1 MSKRTK
7 DIDTISAH
15 IKHRIEKGLTELID
29 PSEIYALFPKTSE
42 TTTKGKIKDAM
53 DQNFHFVGL
62 VASIFPRTETI
73 LNATEKELGSPVVGE
88 TLVQANK
95 IAKKLVDTL
104 TNSFI
109 KKFCE
114 SSLGNDFDKT
124 TDKISTS
131 FQKLNSQLLIPY
143 KEYLTQLDSAIVSIA
158 GKLNQS
164 LFVRALRNSGFSD
177 EQKNRTFSETGK
189 KSEGDI
195 KIYHVGTGKGGNK
208 ILNIEAKSY
217 AARERLL
224 RGLTDI
230 QNPKVGVGF
239 FNDPTEFSR
248 ARVQLLVTSAQA
260 QAVYMPLQTYT
271 ALTAEA
277 KKVAHTST
285 GRVCRILESEF
296 TQDMTAFKVKGEI
309 PYINPHE

>member
-1 MSKRTK
+1 MSRRAK

-15 IKHRIEKGLTELID
+15 INHRLETGLTELID
-29 PSEIYALFPKTSE
+29 PSEIYALFPKISE

-62 VASIFPRTETI
+62 VADIFPHTETI
-73 LNATEKELGSPVVGE
+73 LNATEKELGSPVAGE
-88 TLVQANK
+88 TLVQANI
-95 IAKKLVDTL
+95 IAKNLVDKL
-104 TNSFI
+104 INSFI
-109 KKFCE
+109 RKFCE
-114 SSLGNDFDKT
+114 SSLGNDFDKAT
-124 TDKISTS
+124 GQVSTS
-131 FQKLNSQLLIPY
+131 FQKLNSQLLTPY
-143 KEYLTQLDSAIVSIA
+143 KKYLTQLDNATISIA
-158 GKLNQS
+158 GTLNQS
-164 LFVRALRNSGFSD
+164 LLVRALRNSGLSD
-177 EQKNRTFSETGK
+177 TQENRTFSETGK

-248 ARVQLLVTSAQA
+248 TRVQLLVTSAQA
-260 QAVYMPLQTYT
+260 QAIYMPLQTYT
-271 ALTAEA
+271 ALKAEA

-309 PYINPHE
+309 PYIDPRE